1 MREWVWVNAL
11 YWLCACLAWMRVC
24 MESWSF
30 SGYTFFLFASYN
42 NRNRMC
48 FLSRQKDIFWATKK
62 PKEAFWW
69 NMRGSHG
76 PSCDSHDV
84 PDCGYLKLATATKNE
99 NIKIRMN
106 VIYLNICFFP
116 SPVNLE
122 KYISMLVLYIRF
134 VVVFFFFLRTVIWK
148 LKWSIVAIFAM
159 AYTELLKMP
168 QPMYVDD
175 VIHFS
180 RFYSE

>member
-1 MREWVWVNAL
+1 MFSLSAKRYFLSNEKAKRSFL
-11 YWLCACLAWMRVC
+11 MKYAWS
-24 MESWSF
+24 SWSIMWLTWCTWLWIF
-30 SGYTFFLFASYN
+30 KARNSN
-42 NRNRMC
+42 N
-48 FLSRQKDIFWATKK
+48 
-62 PKEAFWW
+62 
-69 NMRGSHG
+69 
-76 PSCDSHDV
+76 
-84 PDCGYLKLATATKNE
+84 KNE

-159 AYTELLKMP
+159 AYTELLKTP